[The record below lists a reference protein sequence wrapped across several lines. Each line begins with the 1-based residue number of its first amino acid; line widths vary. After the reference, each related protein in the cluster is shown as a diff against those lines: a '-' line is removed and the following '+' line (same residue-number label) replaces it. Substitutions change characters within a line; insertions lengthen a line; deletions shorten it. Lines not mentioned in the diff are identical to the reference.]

1 MSNFRNFRFHNTFPY
16 RSRMGGLRRVK
27 LVLKLLQ
34 LFGKHGGLDKKSR
47 QKVSTKSLDK
57 KSRQKVAAKKLNK
70 KAQQKVFDKKSR
82 QKVSTKSRGKKA

>member
-34 LFGKHGGLDKKSR
+34 LFGRHGGFNKKSRKKALTKSLNKKSR
-47 QKVSTKSLDK
+47 QKVLTKRLDK
-57 KSRQKVAAKKLNK
+57 TSRQN
-70 KAQQKVFDKKSR
+70 
-82 QKVSTKSRGKKA
+82 VSTKRLDKMS